1 MQREKVLLSI
11 PSKFTKDMN
20 HSLATS
26 ISLAKLHKV
35 AKAMAK
41 DKDPR
46 PNGIVVE
53 FFVWF

>member
-1 MQREKVLLSI
+1 MQREKVLASI
-11 PSKFTKDMN
+11 SSKFTKDMN
-20 HSLATS
+20 HSLVAS
-26 ISLAKLHKV
+26 ISLKKLHKV

-53 FFVWF
+53 FFVWI

>member
-53 FFVWF
+53 FFV

>member
-1 MQREKVLLSI
+1 MQREKVLASI
-11 PSKFTKDMN
+11 SSKFTKDMN
-20 HSLATS
+20 HSLAAS
-26 ISLAKLHKV
+26 ISLKKLHKV

-53 FFVWF
+53 FFV